1 MKLLTV
7 ALWFACAL
15 AAQKSDAVISGT
27 VRNATTN
34 VPVQGV
40 EVSLLG
46 EAGAAVQTDA
56 RGVFRFSGLPAGTY
70 TLHVEAS
77 GYSAPPP
84 RTVQAG
90 SDSLRVD
97 LYPLARIEGRV
108 LDEDGAPVE
117 GAVVSAGHFQT
128 QALPHTFATGT
139 AAKDG
144 RFVLAGLGPMDYLV
158 HVLMPPAKRSDGYP
172 AVEYYPG
179 VADIQQAVSIHL
191 AEGANMAGFEV
202 RLRRVPLV
210 SLKGR
215 VLDMVKD
222 DHAPPVEVALDSEPS
237 AVPDRYLRHPLD
249 AKGRFQFEAV
259 PPGRHRLQVYRGNGS
274 EDLPYAATV
283 DAGKDD
289 VVVPVPAFVD
299 LHGVVRST
307 VKGQWDGVFGIGLG
321 SNAAWRRIVVP
332 DDDGNFTLPDVPP
345 GEYWL
350 RLESNNLQ
358 AAGRTLRIAAARF
371 GQANVLGK
379 PLIVTEGGNPP
390 VEILLSDENGGIA
403 GSVEDIDKAS
413 GKVLVSAQSLEE
425 LPSTEANF
433 VEARPDGSFLFSG
446 LLPGS
451 YRVIAWPMVP
461 SHQGIAGMPC
471 ADAAATVAVSN
482 GQTATLK
489 LKRCLQ

>member
-1 MKLLTV
+1 MKLLP
-7 ALWFACAL
+7 AILLFACAL

-40 EVSLLG
+40 SVSLLG
-46 EAGAAVQTDA
+46 AAGAEVQTDA
-56 RGVFRFSGLPAGTY
+56 RGIFRFSGLAGGTY
-70 TLHVEAS
+70 TLHVEAP

-90 SDSLRVD
+90 SDSLTVD
-97 LYPLARIEGRV
+97 LYPMARIEGRV
-108 LDEDGAPVE
+108 LDDDGAPVE
-117 GAVVSAGHFQT
+117 GAVVAAFPMQGLSRSFST
-128 QALPHTFATGT
+128 DT

-158 HVLMPPAKRSDGYP
+158 HVLIPPAIRSAGYP

-179 VADIQQAVSIHL
+179 VADLQQAVSIHL
-191 AEGANMAGFEV
+191 SEGATMAGFEV

-215 VLDMVKD
+215 VLDMAKENG
-222 DHAPPVEVALDSEPS
+222 APPVEVALDSEPS
-237 AVPDRYLRHPLD
+237 AVPDRYVRHPVD
-249 AKGRFQFEAV
+249 AQGRFHFDGV
-259 PPGRHRLQVYRGNGS
+259 PPGRHRLQVYRGAGS

-283 DAGKDD
+283 DAGKDE
-289 VVVPVPAFVD
+289 VTVPVPPFVN

-307 VKGQWDGVFGIGLG
+307 VKEPWDGVFGIGIG
-321 SNAAWRRIVVP
+321 MDTAWRRIVVP
-332 DDDGNFTLPDVPP
+332 DEDGTFTLTDVPP
-345 GEYWL
+345 GEYRL

-358 AAGRTLRIAAARF
+358 AGGRTLRIAAARF

-379 PLIVTEGGNPP
+379 PLMVSEGGNPP

-471 ADAAATVAVSN
+471 ADAAATVTVSN

-489 LKRCLQ
+489 LKRCLL